1 MTEELFRKA
10 LWTYIV
16 LTLIAAVALFFPDYS
31 QGLQLAFENEPDSFL
46 LSHAWIWV
54 PLLVIFMLG
63 SIAGLV
69 GLFLFKIWARPVS
82 VICTLAGYL
91 VSAFSGPSLY
101 TGLGDALMSA
111 STLLWGAILA
121 LSYFSAVKDQFGR

>member
-1 MTEELFRKA
+1 MTESLFRKA
-10 LWTYIV
+10 LWAYV
-16 LTLIAAVALFFPDYS
+16 ALTLMGAVALFFPDYS
-31 QGLQLAFENEPDSFL
+31 QDLQLAFENEPDSL
-46 LSHAWIWV
+46 LMSHAWIWG
-54 PLLVIFMLG
+54 PLLIVFMIG

-91 VSAFSGPSLY
+91 VSAFSGPALY

-111 STLLWGAILA
+111 STVLWGAILA
-121 LSYFSAVKDQFGR
+121 LSYFSTVKDQFGR